1 MECTVEGQEGD
12 RKTPKE
18 APAVIQLRQGDALG
32 QESGGGG
39 GDLWI
44 ESVTGLKVGLLSFA
58 NEEKRNQDSL
68 RAFG

>member
-18 APAVIQLRQGDALG
+18 APAVVQLRQGDALG

-39 GDLWI
+39 GELWI
-44 ESVTGLKVGLLSFA
+44 ESVTGLTGIAEFC
-58 NEEKRNQDSL
+58 
-68 RAFG
+68 